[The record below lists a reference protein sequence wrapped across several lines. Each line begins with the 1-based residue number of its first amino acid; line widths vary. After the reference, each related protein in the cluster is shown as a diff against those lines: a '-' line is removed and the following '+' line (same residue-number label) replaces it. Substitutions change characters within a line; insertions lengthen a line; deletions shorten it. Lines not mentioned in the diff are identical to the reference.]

1 MRNRTRS
8 NRIITMLLASLT
20 LAGGV
25 TAVAG
30 TSAQASVLCNFE
42 VVSLTSWD
50 LQDGD
55 GTDEIK
61 FKISGDLYGP
71 WDFPDNWVRNASLGN
86 PNKDVLNF
94 ATFTLYEQDAVRQT
108 IDSTVVDCA
117 IPGSGSVLLAGNGA
131 IYELGYRIS

>member
-1 MRNRTRS
+1 MRNRIRRA
-8 NRIITMLLASLT
+8 RIATMFLASLA

-25 TAVAG
+25 TTAAG
-30 TSAQASVLCNFE
+30 TPAQAAVMCNFE

-71 WDFPDNWVRNASLGN
+71 WDFPDNWERNASLGN
-86 PNKDVLNF
+86 PNKDVMNF
-94 ATFTLYEQDAVRQT
+94 ATFTLYEQDLVRQT
-108 IDSTVVDCA
+108 IDSAVFDCA
-117 IPGSGSVLLAGNGA
+117 FPGSSSVLLSGNGA